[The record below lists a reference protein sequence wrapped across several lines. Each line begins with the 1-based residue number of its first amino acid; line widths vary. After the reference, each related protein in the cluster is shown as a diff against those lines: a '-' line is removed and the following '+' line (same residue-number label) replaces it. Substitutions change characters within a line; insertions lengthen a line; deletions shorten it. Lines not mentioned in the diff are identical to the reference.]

1 MFCDEV
7 DISLGGVKL
16 KVRRLTVAEIR
27 QARLAWQTG
36 AETAIDE
43 AYTKLLESHVTLD
56 DGSKLDPTQLSLPQT
71 QKLVAELVG
80 IPEGSGISDFIG
92 LLC

>member
-1 MFCDEV
+1 MFCDEAIV
-7 DISLGGVKL
+7 DLGGVKL
-16 KVRRLTVAEIR
+16 KVRRLTISEIR
-27 QARLAWQTG
+27 EARLAWQTG
-36 AETAIDE
+36 VETAIDE
-43 AYTKLLESHVTLD
+43 SYTKLLESHVQLA
-56 DGSKLDPTQLSLPQT
+56 DGSKFDPGELSLPQT